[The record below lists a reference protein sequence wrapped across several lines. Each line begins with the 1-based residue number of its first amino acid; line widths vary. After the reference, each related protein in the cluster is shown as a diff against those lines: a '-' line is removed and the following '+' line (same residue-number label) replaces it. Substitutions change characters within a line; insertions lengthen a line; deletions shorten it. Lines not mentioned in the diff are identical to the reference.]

1 MKIEI
6 SEKQSKILF
15 WSSIGCFA
23 LNYLC
28 WNIVNALTYLS
39 WSSPTRFVIEDILG
53 AAWGLSFS
61 AGFTLFPVGLCL
73 CKRTWR
79 LPAKFFISMGMSL
92 IVALFM
98 TAVFPEKEVL
108 GGPEWDN
115 SLLGRFLWSL
125 SVILFFQMVVQ
136 SPILAVIHFFTFEKD
151 AAVATQKRWRNALL
165 AFLVLVIWHLVLCLS
180 VSYFDRHFSC

>member
-1 MKIEI
+1 MKIQT

-23 LNYLC
+23 LNYFC
-28 WNIVNALTYLS
+28 WNILNATTYLS

-61 AGFTLFPVGLCL
+61 AGFALFPVGLCL

-92 IVALFM
+92 IIALFM

-125 SVILFFQMVVQ
+125 SVILFLQMVVQ

-180 VSYFDRHFSC
+180 VSYFDRHFCC

>member
-39 WSSPTRFVIEDILG
+39 LSSPTRFVIEDILG

-61 AGFTLFPVGLCL
+61 AGFALFPVGLCL

-79 LPAKFFISMGMSL
+79 LPAKFFTSMGMSL
-92 IVALFM
+92 IIALFM

-108 GGPEWDN
+108 GGPEWQN
-115 SLLGRFLWSL
+115 NTLLEEFLRNVSL
-125 SVILFFQMVVQ
+125 ILFLQMALQTILLMVV
-136 SPILAVIHFFTFEKD
+136 HCFTYERDKEVSTKTWWRD
-151 AAVATQKRWRNALL
+151 AGIALL
-165 AFLVLVIWHLVLCLS
+165 TFGIWLWTFVWAANYLHSDC
-180 VSYFDRHFSC
+180 